1 MMGRREAP
9 VSPQHPH
16 LSVMLD
22 QVLEVLA
29 PKAGET
35 YIDATFGA
43 GGYSEAF
50 LRSADCSVIAIDRDP
65 DVMPHVQRLQQ
76 VYGER
81 FQFIAGAFGDLVD
94 LLHAANI
101 DALDGVVLDLG
112 VSSMQLDQGDR
123 GFSIRN
129 NGPLDMRMSRNG
141 LSAFNVINEFA
152 VDNLSRILAVYGD
165 ERRARAIAK
174 AIERAR
180 QKGAIETTAQLVDIV
195 TTVLGPH
202 RGKGAHP
209 ATRTFQA
216 IRIFV
221 NDEVGELVR
230 GLEAAEQLLAPEGRL
245 VVVSF
250 HSLEDRIVKKFL
262 AERAGQTGRG
272 SRYMPEAPSRPA
284 SFHGARSVAPN
295 KSEVAINPRARSA
308 RLRVAKRTAESAWPA
323 EVLPASLV
331 AIQEMVQ

>member
-1 MMGRREAP
+1 MIGRRETP

-29 PKAGET
+29 PQAGET

-50 LRSADCSVIAIDRDP
+50 LQSANCSVIAIDRDP

-76 VYGER
+76 AYGER

-94 LLHAANI
+94 LLRAANI
-101 DALDGVVLDLG
+101 EALDGVILDLG

-141 LSAFNVINEFA
+141 LSAFDVVNEFA
-152 VDNLSRILAVYGD
+152 VDDLSRILAVYGD

-180 QKGAIETTAQLVDIV
+180 QKGSIETTAQLVDII
-195 TTVLGPH
+195 TTILGPH

-230 GLEAAEQLLAPEGRL
+230 GLEAAEQVLSPEGRL

-262 AERAGQTGRG
+262 AGRAGQTGRG
-272 SRYMPEAPSRPA
+272 SRYLPEAPSRPA
-284 SFHGARSVAPN
+284 SFQGVRSIAPS
-295 KSEVAINPRARSA
+295 KAEIAVNPRARSA
-308 RLRVAKRTAESAWPA
+308 RLRVAQRTAAGAWPS
-323 EVLPASLV
+323 ETLPASLAAV
-331 AIQEMVQ
+331 QEMVQ

>member
-1 MMGRREAP
+1 MAGRREVS
-9 VSPQHPH
+9 VSPQRPH

-29 PKAGET
+29 PQAGET
-35 YIDATFGA
+35 YVDATFGA

-50 LRSADCSVIAIDRDP
+50 LQSADCSVIAIDRDP
-65 DVMPHVQRLQQ
+65 DVLPHVQRLQQ
-76 VYGER
+76 TYGER
-81 FQFIAGAFGDLVD
+81 FQFIAGAFGDLVE
-94 LLHAANI
+94 LLSAANV

-129 NGPLDMRMSRNG
+129 DGPLDMRMSRNG
-141 LSAFNVINEFA
+141 LSALDVINQFE
-152 VDNLSRILAVYGD
+152 VDDLSRILAVYGD

-180 QKGAIETTAQLVDIV
+180 QKSLIETTAQLVDII

-230 GLEAAEQLLAPEGRL
+230 GLQAAEQILAPEGRL

-262 AERAGQTGRG
+262 AGRAGQTGRG
-272 SRYMPEAPSRPA
+272 SRYLPDAPSTPA
-284 SFHGARSVAPN
+284 SFCATRSIAPRQA
-295 KSEVAINPRARSA
+295 EVETNPRSRSA
-308 RLRVAKRTAESAWPA
+308 RLRVARRTAEAAWPA
-323 EVLPASLV
+323 EILPAPLAAV
-331 AIQEMVQ
+331 QEMVQ